1 MERHHMQQIS
11 WLLAFAGLLCP
22 SIPAFPQSAGMNYVR
37 TRTMRSA
44 DGTIYMDD
52 IQYYDGLGRP
62 VQLVRKG
69 FTPQGNDL
77 ASQTDY
83 DDAGRVWREWLPAPF
98 PSGGGY
104 KEGFAANAT
113 TEHGDGCP
121 YAETA
126 YEQSPL
132 DRAVKRTGPGAHWHT
147 SDTGIS
153 TRYTTN
159 LPSGNYAVK
168 WYSAARP
175 ILDRGTYPTGQLL
188 CAETTD
194 ENGNITYS
202 FTDKAGR
209 TVLVRRMNGAEAHDT
224 YYVYD
229 TAGRLRLVLPPMV
242 DGDVSLDNLNRYAY
256 RYEYDDRGNC
266 TFKKLP
272 GRDAVY
278 HVYDRS
284 NRLILEQ
291 DGNQRSRGVWKTFKY
306 DRLGRLLYTAEIEGE
321 TRGRDALIA
330 EFATYSFIED
340 FSTGELPYPM
350 GDTGYSRNLYA
361 FNPFKL
367 LEVYYYDS
375 YDFIALTG
383 KEEALSYQPMSGF
396 SEPCSRVKGLL
407 TGKRT
412 YILGTDEYLA
422 TAYYYDE
429 RGNLVGESRTNHLE
443 GSDHYCHKYTFTR
456 QLAGTTHR
464 HSVPGK
470 KDMQEATGR
479 EYDHAGRALEY
490 MSRVSIGKITMAD
503 YEYDEWGRLSK
514 KTLSSGV
521 PSMPVVA
528 AEMEYFYDIRDRLI
542 GIASPLFNE
551 SISYDDHGN
560 VRSIDIRDS
569 YNRGMA
575 INNPSFI
582 PQTSWVGTFSYDG
595 LHRLAKGS
603 YVYGTSQ
610 IAQTGAIL
618 SQARDLME
626 EEVEAYDKNGNILS
640 MKRKGKAGFSIFPAV
655 QAVYDDLSFSYD
667 GNQLVAVSDVSE
679 EEPVNKTGM
688 QFADGADEEEEYEYD
703 ANGNMVSD
711 KNKGIG
717 KIVYNT
723 LNLPETVA
731 FSDNDDIF
739 NYQFWLSPIAH
750 INTVNFTYAADGT
763 KLKSGYVTFKEVS
776 AVQPARTNAF
786 LPDSLRFGGGLLDST
801 RVIGPGTGRTFW
813 LREVNTVTYAGNYQ
827 YENDTLSKKFFP
839 DGYIDCSG
847 DEPVACF
854 YLKDHL
860 GNVRMVVDEEGNIVQ
875 VNDYYP
881 FGALY
886 GSGTGDAAQRYKY
899 NGKELERMHGLDWY
913 DYGARWMDP
922 VLCRFT
928 TMDPLCEKYY
938 DTSPY
943 AYCANNP
950 MKYIDPDGR
959 LISPIY
965 DPNGNL
971 LGTDDQGL
979 QGDAMVLKKED
990 FKQGMNHDDA
1000 SKLNLGLHSLDEN
1013 VREKVMASV
1022 KNLESRPDYDGFVTI
1037 DEGVKWAKNHPYA
1050 LANPTPDNTLYIN
1063 AALLDFGDLSVKQ
1076 IGIDNLGKPYPVN
1089 MFTSH
1094 NTVESIHN
1102 ERLRATVY
1110 ALGRVNVILQDAKLR
1125 TISIV
1130 NDEAAYYDWN
1140 KGGSFARKIAIGGER
1155 IRTGLN
1161 DSHGFRVYYYG
1172 YGILRK

>member
-1 MERHHMQQIS
+1 
-11 WLLAFAGLLCP
+11 
-22 SIPAFPQSAGMNYVR
+22 MNYVL
-37 TRTMRSA
+37 TRTMRNA
-44 DGTIYMDD
+44 DGMSYMDD

-104 KEGFAANAT
+104 KADFAANAT

-121 YAETA
+121 YAETT

-132 DRAVKRTGPGAHWHT
+132 DRAVEQTGPGAHWHT
-147 SDTGIS
+147 SGTGIS

-159 LPSGNYAVK
+159 FPSGNHAVK

-194 ENGNITYS
+194 ENGNITCT

-242 DGDVSLDNLNRYAY
+242 DGDVSLENLNRYAY

-361 FNPFKL
+361 FNAFKL

-422 TAYYYDE
+422 SAYYYDE

-443 GSDHYCHKYTFTR
+443 GDDRCNYRYSFTR
-456 QLAGTTHR
+456 QLTDAIHTHR
-464 HSVPGK
+464 VNGNVGFIY
-470 KDMQEATGR
+470 DNTLNV
-479 EYDHAGRALEY
+479 YDHAGRQTSHA
-490 MSRVSIGKITMAD
+490 VSHEPDHLLVTTE
-503 YEYDEWGRLSK
+503 YEYDEWGRLAQ
-514 KTLSSGV
+514 KTLRRNSSEPLGI
-521 PSMPVVA
+521 
-528 AEMEYFYDIRDRLI
+528 EYSYDIRDRLTSI
-542 GIASPLFNE
+542 TSPLFNE
-551 SISYDDHGN
+551 GISYDDHGN
-560 VRSIDIRDS
+560 VTFVSLWDVYDRLESLFKPLGNGLDLMDAPG
-569 YNRGMA
+569 YWN
-575 INNPSFI
+575 
-582 PQTSWVGTFSYDG
+582 GTFSYDG
-595 LHRLAKGS
+595 LHRLTKGS
-603 YVYGTSQ
+603 YVYGTDHVNSD
-610 IAQTGAIL
+610 GSVF
-618 SQARDLME
+618 SQALDCLE

-640 MKRKGKAGFSIFPAV
+640 MKRKGKKGLSPPPV
-655 QAVYDDLSFSYD
+655 REAVYDDLSFAYD
-667 GNQLVAVSDVSE
+667 GNQLVAVTDVAE
-679 EEPVNKTGM
+679 EEPVSKTGM
-688 QFADGADEEEEYEYD
+688 QFADGADEEEEYQYD

-763 KLKSGYVTFKEVS
+763 KLESSYVTYKEVS
-776 AVQPARTNAF
+776 AVQPARANAF

-801 RVIGPGTGRTFW
+801 RVIGPGTGRAFW
-813 LREVNTVTYAGNYQ
+813 LREVNTVTYAGNYE
-827 YENDTLSKKFFP
+827 YENGTLSKKFFA

-860 GNVRMVVDEEGNIVQ
+860 GNVRMVVDEDGNIVQ

-899 NGKELERMHGLDWY
+899 NGKELDRMHGLDWY

-950 MKYIDPDGR
+950 MKYIDPDGKN
-959 LISPIY
+959 PIY
-965 DPNGNL
+965 GRDGSL
-971 LGTDDQGL
+971 LGTADNGL
-979 QGDAMVLKKED
+979 QGEPIIMDEQDFYDKIPLEEAM
-990 FKQGMNHDDA
+990 
-1000 SKLNLGLHSLDEN
+1000 KLNLGVDGLLNEAAMERYEQSVRSLPERPDWDGYITLEEAN
-1013 VREKVMASV
+1013 DWYRNGNGQPLYAALNKIDLSTISSLGEKYVGQEKVYNLLLVSPSLNDGLVYGNIKLKRYPNHSV
-1022 KNLESRPDYDGFVTI
+1022 RAFADIYDFDMKNWLNPLNWGRNIETI
-1037 DEGVKWAKNHPYA
+1037 IGKNVAGNGKAYEIY
-1050 LANPTPDNTLYIN
+1050 LY
-1063 AALLDFGDLSVKQ
+1063 G
-1076 IGIDNLGKPYPVN
+1076 
-1089 MFTSH
+1089 
-1094 NTVESIHN
+1094 E
-1102 ERLRATVY
+1102 
-1110 ALGRVNVILQDAKLR
+1110 AKLN
-1125 TISIV
+1125 V
-1130 NDEAAYYDWN
+1130 FWPWV
-1140 KGGSFARKIAIGGER
+1140 K
-1155 IRTGLN
+1155 
-1161 DSHGFRVYYYG
+1161 
-1172 YGILRK
+1172 

>member
-1 MERHHMQQIS
+1 
-11 WLLAFAGLLCP
+11 
-22 SIPAFPQSAGMNYVR
+22 MNYVL

-44 DGTIYMDD
+44 DGTVCMDD

-77 ASQTDY
+77 ATQTDY

-104 KEGFAANAT
+104 KADFAANAT

-121 YAETA
+121 YAETT

-147 SDTGIS
+147 AGTGIS

-159 LPSGNYAVK
+159 FPSGNYAVK

-175 ILDRGTYPTGQLL
+175 ITDRGTYPTGQLL
-188 CAETTD
+188 CTETTD
-194 ENGNITYS
+194 ENGNVTCS
-202 FTDKAGR
+202 FTDKSGR
-209 TVLVRRMNGAEAHDT
+209 TALVRRMNGTEAHDT

-361 FNPFKL
+361 FNPVKL

-383 KEEALSYQPMSGF
+383 KKEALAYQSASGF
-396 SEPCSRVKGLL
+396 AEPCSRVKGLL

-429 RGNLVGESRTNHLE
+429 RGNLIGESRTNHLE
-443 GSDHYCHKYTFTR
+443 GDDRCNYRYSFPR
-456 QLAGTTHR
+456 QLTGSYHTHR
-464 HSVPGK
+464 VDGNVGFIYDNTANVYDLSGRPASQATVYEPGGTLV
-470 KDMQEATGR
+470 ET
-479 EYDHAGRALEY
+479 E
-490 MSRVSIGKITMAD
+490 

-514 KTLSSGV
+514 KTLYKGGSE
-521 PSMPVVA
+521 VA
-528 AEMEYFYDIRDRLI
+528 GIEYAYDIRDRLTSI
-542 GIASPLFNE
+542 SSPLFNE
-551 SISYDDHGN
+551 GISYDDHGN
-560 VRSIDIRDS
+560 VTFMHIVDAHDRT
-569 YNRGMA
+569 
-575 INNPSFI
+575 SFGLQ
-582 PQTSWVGTFSYDG
+582 PADADGAYWNASFSYDG
-595 LHRLAKGS
+595 LHRLSQGS
-603 YVYGTSQ
+603 YVYGTDHVNPDGSVF
-610 IAQTGAIL
+610 
-618 SQARDLME
+618 SQALDCLE
-626 EEVEAYDKNGNILS
+626 EEVEAYDKNGNILL
-640 MKRKGKAGFSIFPAV
+640 MKRKGRKSFPLAPV
-655 QAVYDDLSFSYD
+655 EEAVYDDLSFSYD
-667 GNQLVAVSDVSE
+667 GNRLVSVTDVSE
-679 EEPVNKTGM
+679 EEPVNKSGM

-717 KIVYNT
+717 KIMYNT

-731 FSDNDDIF
+731 YSDDGKVF
-739 NYQFWLSPIAH
+739 NYQFWLSPLAH
-750 INTVNFTYAADGT
+750 INSVNFTYAADGT
-763 KLKSGYVTFKEVS
+763 KLESSYVTYKELTVPS
-776 AVQPARTNAF
+776 IDPGIGFA
-786 LPDSLRFGGGLLDST
+786 DSLRVVRPKD
-801 RVIGPGTGRTFW
+801 RTLW
-813 LREVNTVTYAGNYQ
+813 LRQENTVTYAGNYQ
-827 YENDTLSKKFFP
+827 YENDTLSKKFFA

-847 DEPVACF
+847 GEPVACF

-950 MKYIDPDGR
+950 VKYVDPDGKKVYGLDESAR
-959 LISPIY
+959 RNIVNTLTEEEGKYVSFSDDGLLDVSLLNQYSSKSMNFIALKTLANSDINY
-965 DPNGNL
+965 KFVVSDTDVDGEKFYNGTSYYTGLTAFPNETN
-971 LGTDDQGL
+971 
-979 QGDAMVLKKED
+979 K
-990 FKQGMNHDDA
+990 A
-1000 SKLNLGLHSLDEN
+1000 SKDNDVWIYTSSLEDEKGQTKTTAHEAYGHAYFYELK
-1013 VREKVMASV
+1013 RSDESV
-1022 KNLESRPDYDGFVTI
+1022 DY
-1037 DEGVKWAKNHPYA
+1037 HHRY
-1050 LANPTPDNTLYIN
+1050 
-1063 AALLDFGDLSVKQ
+1063 
-1076 IGIDNLGKPYPVN
+1076 
-1089 MFTSH
+1089 
-1094 NTVESIHN
+1094 
-1102 ERLRATVY
+1102 
-1110 ALGRVNVILQDAKLR
+1110 VNVGKLEWDNELQMDVPVLIRVDSNEKLKEQ
-1125 TISIV
+1125 IDIV
-1130 NDEAAYYDWN
+1130 TKQALINYD
-1140 KGGSFARKIAIGGER
+1140 SRF
-1155 IRTGLN
+1155 
-1161 DSHGFRVYYYG
+1161 
-1172 YGILRK
+1172 